1 MVVNKDMYISDVLN
15 LNQGTIPIFMQN
27 GLHCLG
33 CAMASG
39 ETIEEACEVHGL
51 DCDSLIDELN
61 DFFSLQ
67 DLPQADA

>member
-1 MVVNKDMYISDVLN
+1 MTVTKDMFISDVLN
-15 LNQGTIPIFMQN
+15 MNQGTIPIFLQN

-51 DCDSLIDELN
+51 DCDSLLDELN

-67 DLPQADA
+67 DLPKADA